1 MQLSLRPSFRF
12 DASAL
17 WLPRLASVVLFIALC
32 ALLTYW
38 VLTFS
43 AMRTIPVPKSA
54 RVAQTEAVET
64 GAVATLFGGSAQAG
78 PSNVQLLGVVAELG
92 GGASAAIV
100 SIDGGPAKAVRMGA
114 DLAPQIRLVEVRQR
128 GVVIERNGVRQEIVL
143 PLQTGATRGAPRA
156 ASPLPT
162 PPAGAAA
169 PMATPMPPPAQAAA
183 QPAPGQP
190 PRSQPLGQQ
199 AQAQSQP
206 AAQQA
211 QPQIQPQIPPQ
222 PQPIQPAQ
230 SGQPAQPQPQPVDPR
245 QYQSVSP
252 EAAEDGQ
259 MAPKG
264 QP

>member
-1 MQLSLRPSFRF
+1 MQLSVRPSFRF

-17 WLPRLASVVLFIALC
+17 WLPRLASVALFIALC
-32 ALLTYW
+32 ALVTYW

-64 GAVATLFGGSAQAG
+64 GAVATLFGGSAQRG

-100 SIDGGPAKAVRMGA
+100 SIDGAPAKAVRMGA
-114 DLAPQIRLVEVRQR
+114 ELSPQIRLVEVRQR
-128 GVVIERNGVRQEIVL
+128 AVVIERNGVRQEIAL
-143 PLQTGATRGAPRA
+143 PLQAAATRAAPRA
-156 ASPLPT
+156 AGPLPT

-169 PMATPMPPPAQAAA
+169 PLATPMPPPAQAAGQPTPA
-183 QPAPGQP
+183 QPPRGLPPGQP
-190 PRSQPLGQQ
+190 AQPQ
-199 AQAQSQP
+199 AQPQSQP

-211 QPQIQPQIPPQ
+211 QLQPQ
-222 PQPIQPAQ
+222 PQPVQAAP
-230 SGQPAQPQPQPVDPR
+230 SGQPAQPQPQPVDPH

-252 EAAEDGQ
+252 EAVQEGQ

>member
-17 WLPRLASVVLFIALC
+17 WLPRLASVALFIALC
-32 ALLTYW
+32 ALVTYW

-92 GGASAAIV
+92 GGTSAAIV

-114 DLAPQIRLVEVRQR
+114 DLAPQLRLVEVRQR
-128 GVVIERNGVRQEIVL
+128 AVVIERNGVRQEIAL
-143 PLQTGATRGAPRA
+143 PLQAAATRGAPRA

-169 PMATPMPPPAQAAA
+169 PMATPMPQPAQAA
-183 QPAPGQP
+183 QPAPAQPPRGQP
-190 PRSQPLGQQ
+190 PGQAAQPQPQ
-199 AQAQSQP
+199 AQP
-206 AAQQA
+206 PAQQA
-211 QPQIQPQIPPQ
+211 QQQFQPQ
-222 PQPIQPAQ
+222 PQPVQPAP

-245 QYQSVSP
+245 QYQSVMSP
-252 EAAEDGQ
+252 EAADEGQ
-259 MAPKG
+259 LTPKG

>member
-17 WLPRLASVVLFIALC
+17 WLPRLASVALFIALC
-32 ALLTYW
+32 ALVTYW

-64 GAVATLFGGSAQAG
+64 GAIATLFGGSAQAG

-128 GVVIERNGVRQEIVL
+128 GVVIERNGVRQEIAL
-143 PLQTGATRGAPRA
+143 PLQAAATRGAPRA

-183 QPAPGQP
+183 QPAPAQP
-190 PRSQPLGQQ
+190 PRGQPQPQ
-199 AQAQSQP
+199 AQAQP
-206 AAQQA
+206 TAQQA
-211 QPQIQPQIPPQ
+211 QPQPQ
-222 PQPIQPAQ
+222 PV
-230 SGQPAQPQPQPVDPR
+230 QPAQPQPQPVDPR
-245 QYQSVSP
+245 QYQPGMSP
-252 EAAEDGQ
+252 EAADEGQ

>member
-17 WLPRLASVVLFIALC
+17 WLPRLARVALFIALC
-32 ALLTYW
+32 ALVTYW

-64 GAVATLFGGSAQAG
+64 GAIATLFGGSAQAG

-128 GVVIERNGVRQEIVL
+128 AVVIERNGVRQEIAL
-143 PLQTGATRGAPRA
+143 PLQAAATRGAPRA

-169 PMATPMPPPAQAAA
+169 PLATPMPPPAQAAA
-183 QPAPGQP
+183 QAAPTQPPRGQP
-190 PRSQPLGQQ
+190 PG
-199 AQAQSQP
+199 
-206 AAQQA
+206 QQA
-211 QPQIQPQIPPQ
+211 QPQPQSQVQPQVPP
-222 PQPIQPAQ
+222 
-230 SGQPAQPQPQPVDPR
+230 QPQPQPVQPAP
-245 QYQSVSP
+245 SVQPVQPAPSVQPGISP
-252 EAAEDGQ
+252 EAADEGQ
-259 MAPKG
+259 LVPKV

>member
-1 MQLSLRPSFRF
+1 MQLSVRPPFRF

-32 ALLTYW
+32 ALVTYW

-64 GAVATLFGGSAQAG
+64 GAVATLFGGSAQRG

-100 SIDGGPAKAVRMGA
+100 SIDGAPAKAVRMGA
-114 DLAPQIRLVEVRQR
+114 ELSPQIRLVEVRQR
-128 GVVIERNGVRQEIVL
+128 AVVIERNGVRQEIAL
-143 PLQTGATRGAPRA
+143 PLQAAATRAAPRG

-169 PMATPMPPPAQAAA
+169 PLATPMPPAQAAGQPTPA
-183 QPAPGQP
+183 QSPRGQPPGQP
-190 PRSQPLGQQ
+190 AQPQ
-199 AQAQSQP
+199 AQPQFQP
-206 AAQQA
+206 AAQQ
-211 QPQIQPQIPPQ
+211 PQ
-222 PQPIQPAQ
+222 PQSVQAAP

-245 QYQSVSP
+245 HYPSGMSP
-252 EAAEDGQ
+252 EAVVEGQ

>member
-32 ALLTYW
+32 ALVTYW

-128 GVVIERNGVRQEIVL
+128 AVVIERNGVRQEIAL
-143 PLQTGATRGAPRA
+143 PLQAAATRAAPRGT
-156 ASPLPT
+156 SPLPT

-169 PMATPMPPPAQAAA
+169 PMATPMPPPAAA
-183 QPAPGQP
+183 QPAPAQPPRGQP
-190 PRSQPLGQQ
+190 PGQP
-199 AQAQSQP
+199 
-206 AAQQA
+206 A
-211 QPQIQPQIPPQ
+211 QPQPQVQPQPPAQQVQPQLQPQ
-222 PQPIQPAQ
+222 PQTVQPGP
-230 SGQPAQPQPQPVDPR
+230 SGQPGQPQPQPVDPR
-245 QYQSVSP
+245 QYQSVMSP
-252 EAAEDGQ
+252 QAAEEGQ
-259 MAPKG
+259 IAPKG

>member
-17 WLPRLASVVLFIALC
+17 WLPRLASVALFIALC
-32 ALLTYW
+32 ALVTYW

-43 AMRTIPVPKSA
+43 AMRTLPVPKSA

-64 GAVATLFGGSAQAG
+64 GAIATLFGGSAQAG

-128 GVVIERNGVRQEIVL
+128 GVVIERNGVRQEIAL
-143 PLQTGATRGAPRA
+143 PLQAAATRGSPRA

-183 QPAPGQP
+183 QPTPAQPPRGQP
-190 PRSQPLGQQ
+190 PGQQ
-199 AQAQSQP
+199 AQPQP
-206 AAQQA
+206 QV
-211 QPQIQPQIPPQ
+211 QPQIQPQVQPQ
-222 PQPIQPAQ
+222 PQPVQPAT
-230 SGQPAQPQPQPVDPR
+230 SVQPAQPQPQPVDPR
-245 QYQSVSP
+245 QYQPGMSP
-252 EAAEDGQ
+252 EAADEGQ
-259 MAPKG
+259 IVPKA

>member
-17 WLPRLASVVLFIALC
+17 WLPRLASVALFIALC
-32 ALLTYW
+32 ALVTYW

-128 GVVIERNGVRQEIVL
+128 AVVIERNGVRQEIAL
-143 PLQTGATRGAPRA
+143 PLQAAATRGAPRA

-169 PMATPMPPPAQAAA
+169 PMATPMPPPAQAAG
-183 QPAPGQP
+183 QPAPAQP
-190 PRSQPLGQQ
+190 QRSQPPG
-199 AQAQSQP
+199 AQ
-206 AAQQA
+206 
-211 QPQIQPQIPPQ
+211 PQ
-222 PQPIQPAQ
+222 PQPQPQAQPPAQ
-230 SGQPAQPQPQPVDPR
+230 QVQPQPQPVQAAPAGQPAQPQPQPVDPR
-245 QYQSVSP
+245 QYQSVMSP
-252 EAAEDGQ
+252 EAADEGQ
-259 MAPKG
+259 IVPKG

>member
-17 WLPRLASVVLFIALC
+17 WLPRLASVALFIALC
-32 ALLTYW
+32 ALVTYW

-64 GAVATLFGGSAQAG
+64 GAIATLFGGSAQAG

-128 GVVIERNGVRQEIVL
+128 AVVIERNGVRQEIAL
-143 PLQTGATRGAPRA
+143 PLQAAATRGAPRA

-169 PMATPMPPPAQAAA
+169 PLATPMPPPAQAAA
-183 QPAPGQP
+183 QAAPAQPPRGQP
-190 PRSQPLGQQ
+190 PG
-199 AQAQSQP
+199 
-206 AAQQA
+206 QQA
-211 QPQIQPQIPPQ
+211 QPQPQSQVQPQVPP
-222 PQPIQPAQ
+222 
-230 SGQPAQPQPQPVDPR
+230 QPQPQPVQPAP
-245 QYQSVSP
+245 SVQPVQPGISP
-252 EAAEDGQ
+252 EAADEGQ
-259 MAPKG
+259 LVPKV

>member
-17 WLPRLASVVLFIALC
+17 WLPRLASVALFIALC
-32 ALLTYW
+32 ALATYW

-64 GAVATLFGGSAQAG
+64 GAIATLFGGSAQAG

-128 GVVIERNGVRQEIVL
+128 GVVIERNGVRQEIAL
-143 PLQTGATRGAPRA
+143 PLQAAATRGAPRA

-169 PMATPMPPPAQAAA
+169 PMATPMPAPAAA
-183 QPAPGQP
+183 QPAPAQP
-190 PRSQPLGQQ
+190 PRGQPQPQ
-199 AQAQSQP
+199 AQAQ
-206 AAQQA
+206 
-211 QPQIQPQIPPQ
+211 PQLQPQ
-222 PQPIQPAQ
+222 PQPVQPAP
-230 SGQPAQPQPQPVDPR
+230 SVQPAQPQSQPQPVDPR
-245 QYQSVSP
+245 QYQPGMAP
-252 EAAEDGQ
+252 EAAEEGQ

>member
-17 WLPRLASVVLFIALC
+17 WLPRLASVALFIALC
-32 ALLTYW
+32 ALVTYW

-92 GGASAAIV
+92 GGTSAAIV

-114 DLAPQIRLVEVRQR
+114 DLAPQLRLVEVRQR
-128 GVVIERNGVRQEIVL
+128 AVVIERNGVRQEIAL
-143 PLQTGATRGAPRA
+143 PLQAAATRGAPRA

-169 PMATPMPPPAQAAA
+169 PMATPMPPPAQAA
-183 QPAPGQP
+183 QPAPAQPPRGQP
-190 PRSQPLGQQ
+190 PGQAAQPQPQ
-199 AQAQSQP
+199 AQP
-206 AAQQA
+206 PAQQA
-211 QPQIQPQIPPQ
+211 QQQFQP
-222 PQPIQPAQ
+222 
-230 SGQPAQPQPQPVDPR
+230 QPQPQPVDPR
-245 QYQSVSP
+245 QYQSVMSP
-252 EAAEDGQ
+252 EAADEGQ
-259 MAPKG
+259 LTPKG